1 MSFQLHGIH
10 AAMDEENEKLITV
23 KQARKRLGKK
33 GEKMT
38 DEEVQ
43 KLLNHLYY
51 ICNKTIE
58 YAIKQPI

>member
-1 MSFQLHGIH
+1 
-10 AAMDEENEKLITV
+10 MDEKNEKLITV

-38 DEEVQ
+38 NEEIQ

-51 ICNKTIE
+51 ICNKTID
-58 YAIKQPI
+58 YVTSNCDKQ